1 MIGVVLHNLIN
12 FNSIKR
18 ITIAECLILF
28 LFDMNRI
35 DRLSAIL
42 IQLQS
47 RRLVKAQ
54 QIADKFSISLRT
66 VYRDVHALQEAGVP
80 IIGEAGTGY
89 SLMEG
94 YKLPPVMFN
103 QDEASALLTAAKLM
117 QSKTD
122 ATSSKNYSSAL
133 DKIKAVLRW
142 AEKDHI
148 EEIDEH
154 IAIVQH
160 SSIRYEAPENLHLQP
175 ILKAIANGVVV
186 DIRYTSIEKQE
197 ITQRKIEPVG
207 IFNLGSHWHLIA
219 FCRLRNDYR
228 NFRTDKIEKLMLTDE
243 KISKTHPSLQQ
254 FLNKTQTEREVKKVV
269 IEVEKEILKYF
280 GDQKY
285 YNGFVKEEIIDDYVR
300 MTFLSGSLQG
310 FARWFM
316 LFGDRAKIIEPLE
329 LNNIVTSIAENIL
342 KKIEESQLLLT

>member
-1 MIGVVLHNLIN
+1 
-12 FNSIKR
+12 
-18 ITIAECLILF
+18 
-28 LFDMNRI
+28 MNRI

-47 RRLVKAQ
+47 RRLVKAH

-80 IIGEAGTGY
+80 VIGEAGTGY

-103 QDEASALLTAAKLM
+103 QDEASALLTASNLM

-122 ATSSKNYSSAL
+122 GSSSKYYTSAL
-133 DKIKAVLRW
+133 DKIKAVLRL

-154 IAIVQH
+154 IAVVQH
-160 SSIRYEAPENLHLQP
+160 PAFRFETPQELYLQP
-175 ILKAIANGVVV
+175 ILKAIANAVV
-186 DIRYTSIEKQE
+186 IEISYLGIERDE
-197 ITQRKIEPVG
+197 ITKRKVEPVG
-207 IFNLGSHWHLIA
+207 IYNLGNHWHLVA

-228 NFRTDKIEKLMLTDE
+228 NFRADRIEQLIITE
-243 KISKTHPSLQQ
+243 ETVSKTHPPLQDFINQ
-254 FLNKTQTEREVKKVV
+254 LSAKREVKKVV
-269 IEVEKEILKYF
+269 IDAERDIIKYF
-280 GDQKY
+280 GEQKY
-285 YNGFVKEEIIDDYVR
+285 YHGFIKEEDAGDHIR
-300 MTFLSGSLQG
+300 LTFLCGSLQG

-316 LFGDRAKIIEPLE
+316 VFGDHAKIIEPME
-329 LNNIVTSIAENIL
+329 LNDLVAGIAENIL
-342 KKIEESQLLLT
+342 KKIEINQMLLT